1 MYLLSVRCRTRK
13 GWKMKIILYKSIAD
27 NRLLDKSSKITVID
41 TIDTAHIK
49 DDTSIISPSIIL
61 SYKKISTL
69 KKCNYLYIP
78 SMGRY
83 YYVNDIVLKQGG
95 MYELKCHVDVLMTYK
110 GDIRNITTLILR
122 QENVNNPYIE
132 DSQLLVR
139 ASRVYEKHTIGKV
152 GDGTDHY
159 YLTVNGGI

>member
-1 MYLLSVRCRTRK
+1 
-13 GWKMKIILYKSIAD
+13 MKIILYKSTAD

-49 DDTSIISPSIIL
+49 ESTSIMSPSIIL

-69 KKCNYLYIP
+69 KKCNYMYIP

-83 YYVNDIVLKQGG
+83 YYVNDIILKQGG
-95 MYELKCHVDVLMTYK
+95 IFELKCHIDVLMTYK
-110 GDIRNITTLILR
+110 GDIKNITTLILR

-139 ASRVYEKHTIGKV
+139 ANRTYEKHNIGMV
-152 GDGTDHY
+152 GDSTDHY
-159 YLTVNGGI
+159 YLTVNGGM

>member
-1 MYLLSVRCRTRK
+1 MPNTERPI
-13 GWKMKIILYKSIAD
+13 MKIILYKSTAD

-61 SYKKISTL
+61 SYKKMSGL
-69 KKCNYLYIP
+69 RKCNYMYVP

-83 YYVNDIVLKQGG
+83 YFINDIILRQGG
-95 MYELKCHVDVLMTYK
+95 MYELKCHIDVLMTYK
-110 GDIRNITTLILR
+110 GDIKNIATLILR
-122 QENVNNPYIE
+122 QENVSNPYIS

-139 ASRVYEKHTIGKV
+139 ANRVYEKHTIGKV
-152 GDGTDHY
+152 GDSTDHY
-159 YLTVNGGI
+159 YLTVNGGV

>member
-1 MYLLSVRCRTRK
+1 
-13 GWKMKIILYKSIAD
+13 MKIILYKSIAD

-49 DDTSIISPSIIL
+49 DDTSIISPSMIL

-69 KKCNYLYIP
+69 RKCNYLYIP

-95 MYELKCHVDVLMTYK
+95 MYELKCHIDVLMTYK

-122 QENVNNPYIE
+122 QQNVNNPYI
-132 DSQLLVR
+132 DYSQLLLR
-139 ASRVYEKHTIGKV
+139 ANRAYEKHTIGMV
-152 GDGTDHY
+152 GDSADHY
-159 YLTVNGGI
+159 YLTVNGGV

>member
-1 MYLLSVRCRTRK
+1 
-13 GWKMKIILYKSIAD
+13 MKIILYKSIAD

-122 QENVNNPYIE
+122 QERVNNPYIE

-139 ASRVYEKHTIGKV
+139 ANRVYEKHTIGKV

-159 YLTVNGGI
+159 YLTVNGGV

>member
-1 MYLLSVRCRTRK
+1 
-13 GWKMKIILYKSIAD
+13 MKIILYKSIAD

-139 ASRVYEKHTIGKV
+139 TNRVYEKHTIGMV

-159 YLTVNGGI
+159 YLTVNGGV

>member
-1 MYLLSVRCRTRK
+1 
-13 GWKMKIILYKSIAD
+13 MKIILYKSIAD

-49 DDTSIISPSIIL
+49 NDTSIISPSIIL

-139 ASRVYEKHTIGKV
+139 ANRVYEKHTIGKV
-152 GDGTDHY
+152 GDGADHY
-159 YLTVNGGI
+159 YLTVNGGV

>member
-1 MYLLSVRCRTRK
+1 
-13 GWKMKIILYKSIAD
+13 MKIILYKSIAD

-69 KKCNYLYIP
+69 RKCNYLYIP

-95 MYELKCHVDVLMTYK
+95 MFELKCHVDVLMTYK

-139 ASRVYEKHTIGKV
+139 ANRVYEKHSIGMV

-159 YLTVNGGI
+159 YITVNGGV

>member
-1 MYLLSVRCRTRK
+1 
-13 GWKMKIILYKSIAD
+13 MKIILYKSIAD

-49 DDTSIISPSIIL
+49 DDTSIISPSIVL

-69 KKCNYLYIP
+69 RKCNYLYIP

-95 MYELKCHVDVLMTYK
+95 IYELKCHVDVLMTYK

-139 ASRVYEKHTIGKV
+139 TKRVYEKHTIGKV
-152 GDGTDHY
+152 GDSADHY
-159 YLTVNGGI
+159 YLTVNGGV

>member
-1 MYLLSVRCRTRK
+1 
-13 GWKMKIILYKSIAD
+13 MKIILYKSIAD

-49 DDTSIISPSIIL
+49 DDTSIISPSIVL

-69 KKCNYLYIP
+69 RKCNYLYIP

-95 MYELKCHVDVLMTYK
+95 MYELKCHIDVLMTYK

-139 ASRVYEKHTIGKV
+139 ANRVYEKHTIGKV

-159 YLTVNGGI
+159 YLTVNGGV

>member
-1 MYLLSVRCRTRK
+1 
-13 GWKMKIILYKSIAD
+13 MKIILYKSIAD

-41 TIDTAHIK
+41 TIDTANIK
-49 DDTSIISPSIIL
+49 DDTSIISPSVIL

-69 KKCNYLYIP
+69 RKCNYLYIP

-122 QENVNNPYIE
+122 QENINNPYIE

-139 ASRVYEKHTIGKV
+139 ANRVYEKHTIGKA

-159 YLTVNGGI
+159 YLTVNGGV

>member
-1 MYLLSVRCRTRK
+1 
-13 GWKMKIILYKSIAD
+13 MKIILYKSIAD

-110 GDIRNITTLILR
+110 GDIKNITTLILR

-132 DSQLLVR
+132 DGQLLVR
-139 ASRVYEKHTIGKV
+139 ANRVYEKHTIGKV

-159 YLTVNGGI
+159 YLTVNGGV

>member
-1 MYLLSVRCRTRK
+1 
-13 GWKMKIILYKSIAD
+13 MKIILYKSIAD

-49 DDTSIISPSIIL
+49 DDTSIISPSVIL

-69 KKCNYLYIP
+69 RKCNYLYIP

-95 MYELKCHVDVLMTYK
+95 MYELKCHIDVLMTYK
-110 GDIRNITTLILR
+110 GELRNLTTLILR

-132 DSQLLVR
+132 DGQLLVR
-139 ASRVYEKHTIGKV
+139 ANRVYEKHTIGKV

-159 YLTVNGGI
+159 YLTVNGGV

>member
-1 MYLLSVRCRTRK
+1 
-13 GWKMKIILYKSIAD
+13 MKIILYKSIAD

-41 TIDTAHIK
+41 MIDTAHIK

-110 GDIRNITTLILR
+110 GDIKNITTLILR
-122 QENVNNPYIE
+122 QENINNPYIE

-139 ASRVYEKHTIGKV
+139 TNRTYEKHTIGMV
-152 GDGTDHY
+152 GDGADHY
-159 YLTVNGGI
+159 YLTVNGGV

>member
-1 MYLLSVRCRTRK
+1 
-13 GWKMKIILYKSIAD
+13 MKIILYKSIAD

-49 DDTSIISPSIIL
+49 DDTSIISPSIVL

-69 KKCNYLYIP
+69 RKCNYLYIP

-95 MYELKCHVDVLMTYK
+95 IYELKCHVDVLMTYK

-122 QENVNNPYIE
+122 QENLNNPYIE
-132 DSQLLVR
+132 DGQLLVR
-139 ASRVYEKHTIGKV
+139 ANRVYEKHTIGRV
-152 GDGTDHY
+152 GDSADHY
-159 YLTVNGGI
+159 YLTVNGGV

>member
-1 MYLLSVRCRTRK
+1 
-13 GWKMKIILYKSIAD
+13 MKIILYKSIAD

-41 TIDTAHIK
+41 TIGTAHIK
-49 DDTSIISPSIIL
+49 NDTSIISPSIIL

-69 KKCNYLYIP
+69 RKCNYLYIP

-95 MYELKCHVDVLMTYK
+95 MFELKCHVDVLMTYK

-139 ASRVYEKHTIGKV
+139 ANRVYEKHSIGMV

-159 YLTVNGGI
+159 YITVNGGV

>member
-1 MYLLSVRCRTRK
+1 
-13 GWKMKIILYKSIAD
+13 MKIILYKSTAD

-61 SYKKISTL
+61 SYKKMGAL
-69 KKCNYLYIP
+69 RKCNYMYVP

-83 YYVNDIVLKQGG
+83 YFINDIILRQGG
-95 MYELKCHVDVLMTYK
+95 MYELKCHIDVLMTYK
-110 GDIRNITTLILR
+110 GDIKNITTLILR
-122 QENVNNPYIE
+122 QENINNPYIE

-139 ASRVYEKHTIGKV
+139 TNRFYEKHNIGIV
-152 GDGTDHY
+152 GDSSDHY
-159 YLTVNGGI
+159 DLTVNGGL

>member
-1 MYLLSVRCRTRK
+1 
-13 GWKMKIILYKSIAD
+13 MKIILYKSTAD
-27 NRLLDKSSKITVID
+27 NRLLDKSSKITAID

-69 KKCNYLYIP
+69 RKCNYLYIP

-83 YYVNDIVLKQGG
+83 YYVNDIVLKPGG
-95 MYELKCHVDVLMTYK
+95 MFELKCHVDVLMTYK
-110 GDIRNITTLILR
+110 GDIKNITTLILR
-122 QENVNNPYIE
+122 QENLNNPYIE
-132 DSQLLVR
+132 DGQLLVR
-139 ASRVYEKHTIGKV
+139 ANRVYEKHTIGKV

-159 YLTVNGGI
+159 YLTVNGGV

>member
-1 MYLLSVRCRTRK
+1 
-13 GWKMKIILYKSIAD
+13 MKIILYKSIAD

-49 DDTSIISPSIIL
+49 DDTSIISPSVIL

-69 KKCNYLYIP
+69 RKCNYLYIP

-95 MYELKCHVDVLMTYK
+95 MYELKCHIDVLMTYK

-139 ASRVYEKHTIGKV
+139 ANRVYEKHTIGKV

-159 YLTVNGGI
+159 YLTVNGGV

>member
-1 MYLLSVRCRTRK
+1 
-13 GWKMKIILYKSIAD
+13 MKIILYKNIAD

-95 MYELKCHVDVLMTYK
+95 MYELKCHVDVLMTYNGNIK
-110 GDIRNITTLILR
+110 NITTLILR

-139 ASRVYEKHTIGKV
+139 ANRAYEKHNIGMV
-152 GDGTDHY
+152 GDSTDHY
-159 YLTVNGGI
+159 YLTVNGGV

>member
-1 MYLLSVRCRTRK
+1 
-13 GWKMKIILYKSIAD
+13 MKIILYKSIAD

-95 MYELKCHVDVLMTYK
+95 MYELKCHIDVLMTYK

-132 DSQLLVR
+132 DGQLLVR
-139 ASRVYEKHTIGKV
+139 ANRVYEKHTIGKV

-159 YLTVNGGI
+159 YLTVNGGV

>member
-1 MYLLSVRCRTRK
+1 
-13 GWKMKIILYKSIAD
+13 MKIILYKSIAD

-110 GDIRNITTLILR
+110 GDLKNITTLILR

-132 DSQLLVR
+132 DRQLLVR
-139 ASRVYEKHTIGKV
+139 ANRVYEKHNIGMV
-152 GDGTDHY
+152 GDSADHY
-159 YLTVNGGI
+159 YLTVNGGV

>member
-1 MYLLSVRCRTRK
+1 
-13 GWKMKIILYKSIAD
+13 MKIILYKSIAD

-49 DDTSIISPSIIL
+49 DDTSIISPSIVL

-69 KKCNYLYIP
+69 RKCNYLYIP

-122 QENVNNPYIE
+122 QENLNNPYIE
-132 DSQLLVR
+132 DGQLLVR
-139 ASRVYEKHTIGKV
+139 ANRVYEKHTIGRV
-152 GDGTDHY
+152 GDSADHY
-159 YLTVNGGI
+159 YLTVNGGV

>member
-1 MYLLSVRCRTRK
+1 
-13 GWKMKIILYKSIAD
+13 MKIILYKSIAD

-49 DDTSIISPSIIL
+49 DDTSIISPSIVL

-69 KKCNYLYIP
+69 RKCNYLYIP

-95 MYELKCHVDVLMTYK
+95 LYELKCHVDVLMTYK

-122 QENVNNPYIE
+122 QENLNNPYIE
-132 DSQLLVR
+132 DGQLLVR
-139 ASRVYEKHTIGKV
+139 ANRVYEKHTIGRV
-152 GDGTDHY
+152 GDSADHY
-159 YLTVNGGI
+159 YLTVNGGV

>member
-1 MYLLSVRCRTRK
+1 MYLLVFDAEHGK
-13 GWKMKIILYKSIAD
+13 EVGMKIILYKSIAD
-27 NRLLDKSSKITVID
+27 NRLLDKSSKIAVID

-110 GDIRNITTLILR
+110 GDIKNITTLILR

-139 ASRVYEKHTIGKV
+139 AIRVYEKH
-152 GDGTDHY
+152 
-159 YLTVNGGI
+159 

>member
-1 MYLLSVRCRTRK
+1 
-13 GWKMKIILYKSIAD
+13 MKIILYKSIAD

-95 MYELKCHVDVLMTYK
+95 IYELKCHVDVLMTYK
-110 GDIRNITTLILR
+110 GDIKNITTLILR

-132 DSQLLVR
+132 DRQLLVR
-139 ASRVYEKHTIGKV
+139 ANRVYEKHTIGKV

-159 YLTVNGGI
+159 YLTVNGGV